1 MANYLKV
8 QLEDK
13 SVKYINLDL
22 AVDLTIKNDIVHYCG
37 VDGGVTMPF
46 SRDYQILDEHDFML
60 DLAMLSTHYRDGEDE
75 A

>member
-8 QLEDK
+8 KEGE
-13 SVKYINLDL
+13 SVKYFNLDQITTL
-22 AVDLTIKNDIVHYCG
+22 AFKNDRAFLWG
-37 VDGGVTMPF
+37 TDGGSAPV

-60 DLAMLSTHYRDGEDE
+60 ELAMLSTHYRDGEDE